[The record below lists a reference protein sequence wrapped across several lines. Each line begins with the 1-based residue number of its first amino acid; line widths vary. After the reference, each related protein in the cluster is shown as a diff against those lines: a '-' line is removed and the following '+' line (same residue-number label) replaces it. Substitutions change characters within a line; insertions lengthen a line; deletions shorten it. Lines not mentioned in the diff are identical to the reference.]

1 MATDDGNDSDDGGDD
16 SRLFDLETVLFPIC
30 MKLRKLVH
38 VCIQVLYV
46 MYVWRCARMLYCK
59 ILQIGVHTSTYR
71 VKCNVL

>member
-1 MATDDGNDSDDGGDD
+1 MATDDDNDSDDGGDD

-46 MYVWRCARMLYCK
+46 MYV
-59 ILQIGVHTSTYR
+59 
-71 VKCNVL
+71 